1 MGVQYGTVSSEWGTG
16 LNWWGYDKHEAIAGV
31 TLAEAEYPVAITL
44 TGFGI
49 GSYWQNMRNKGTAW
63 GNVYLCDNDNVATSL
78 YMLAVSVR
86 DQATSSEGNGIRY
99 TFSDADGKLL
109 KHKTLGIRL
118 TAPGAVSAYDL
129 GLNGKLS
136 VKVETKLEQV
146 TIKVNSATGGTATAS
161 KSIALPGEQITLTVT
176 PSTGYQL
183 KSWTVV
189 SGGITVT
196 NNKFTAGSTNI
207 EITPV
212 WEKIN
217 YTITAAASPAEGGT
231 VTAPGTG
238 QYGDTIS
245 FSQSPNTGY
254 QLRNWTTSG
263 NVTLGSGSFTMPAGN
278 VRLQA
283 NYTKIPYTITQV
295 VEPAGGGVITAPAT
309 AGIRDEVE
317 VSQTPSTGYTFSHW
331 ELSSGVVKDG
341 KFTMPAAGVTLKAV
355 YIRNAYQITARA
367 NPEGAGVIT
376 VQGTAGYADQVA
388 VSQVPANGYYFNGWT
403 LSSGGSVTNGS
414 FSMPDG
420 AVTVTANYLRRST
433 ATLSTDR
440 LKGGES
446 IRAAIVSEDPA
457 YSHQYRITFPNRGI
471 DSGAIDIPAGTTS
484 LDVPIPK
491 AWAAEETG
499 AATISGGVFTLYT
512 YRGNTLIGSHDTGG
526 LTYAMPDDAAPEIT
540 SCVVTRTTNPESASF
555 ADLGVYVQNHSGAAV
570 SAAAAGKYGGTIS
583 SIRVNIQGYTG
594 TKYDRTYNG
603 NSARFQSGIL
613 TNAGD
618 LIILVTA
625 TDSRGLTTTTRMGP
639 YTVEA
644 YVAPVITGFEVW
656 RVDSAG
662 DPDDTAEYGKY
673 RGTYQWTQV
682 GSNTVE
688 RSVTVYGT
696 EQVVTTDE
704 DWILPGNR
712 QLFPA
717 TQTAMIT
724 YTVRDRLEET
734 SVTIRMDTRRFI
746 MHFNAAGNSAAFGHA
761 VQETPSSGSR
771 YTGTFEIDESMEVW
785 IGHET
790 LKDYILD
797 VVNGN
802 V

>member
-1 MGVQYGTVSSEWGTG
+1 MGVQYGTVSSVWGTG

-49 GSYWQNMRNKGTAW
+49 GSYWQNMRNEGTAW

-118 TAPGAVSAYDL
+118 TAPGAVGAYDL

-212 WEKIN
+212 WEKID
-217 YTITAAASPAEGGT
+217 YTITATASPAEGGT

-254 QLRNWTTSG
+254 QLRDWTTSG

-376 VQGTAGYADQVA
+376 VQETAGYADQVA

-526 LTYAMPDDAAPEIT
+526 LTYQQMRDSTRPGEQISTQADGLRGVSDNTRNRTQQYQDYQQGDRVTQAQQLQSLLNNRPGDYNSKYGQALDNILQQIQNPEKFQYSFNGDEMFKQYADLYTQQGRQASMDAMGQAAGLTGGYGNSYAQQVGNQMYDQYLMQLYDRGNEFRNQAFDEWQAGRADQYNQLNALMQADQNEYNRYRDQMADWQADRGYYTDAEQQAYARDYGEFISPRERRT
-540 SCVVTRTTNPESASF
+540 ARARSTRTPWSWC
-555 ADLGVYVQNHSGAAV
+555 
-570 SAAAAGKYGGTIS
+570 
-583 SIRVNIQGYTG
+583 
-594 TKYDRTYNG
+594 
-603 NSARFQSGIL
+603 
-613 TNAGD
+613 
-618 LIILVTA
+618 
-625 TDSRGLTTTTRMGP
+625 
-639 YTVEA
+639 
-644 YVAPVITGFEVW
+644 W
-656 RVDSAG
+656 R
-662 DPDDTAEYGKY
+662 
-673 RGTYQWTQV
+673 
-682 GSNTVE
+682 
-688 RSVTVYGT
+688 
-696 EQVVTTDE
+696 
-704 DWILPGNR
+704 
-712 QLFPA
+712 
-717 TQTAMIT
+717 
-724 YTVRDRLEET
+724 
-734 SVTIRMDTRRFI
+734 TRR
-746 MHFNAAGNSAAFGHA
+746 N
-761 VQETPSSGSR
+761 TPGRTEAWTGGKPTRTHGPIRGRNWSR
-771 YTGTFEIDESMEVW
+771 WLSPRR
-785 IGHET
+785 
-790 LKDYILD
+790 
-797 VVNGN
+797 
-802 V
+802 